1 MTIFI
6 RKGKIMADENNR
18 PRGREKNYTGQS
30 TGVYR
35 RGSGTGS
42 GPVGSQGGYSGR
54 PGTSYGGGNGGGGNG
69 GGGGG
74 GNRGVGTERASGGSK
89 LIGIIIAVVAV
100 LLGGGGLSGILSGVL
115 GGGGETTSGLSSV
128 LSGISASN
136 VSSGWIDGLNNTSN
150 LNKTTASGIRDRY
163 TAVAGGGNDVVTVM
177 MYMCGTD
184 LESKHG
190 MATKDLNEMKSA
202 ALSDK
207 VNVIV
212 MTGGCSE
219 WKTSDPKISNTT
231 TQIYQV
237 KGGKL
242 NPLVNDNGKKAMT
255 DPATLTEF
263 INYCKNN
270 YPATRYDLTM
280 WDHGGGTTGGFGYDQ
295 LFTSKGAMSIGG
307 INNALNSAGVKFDFV
322 GFDAC
327 LMATAENAL
336 MLTKHADYLIAS
348 EETEPGIGWY
358 YTGWLTELSKNTSM
372 STLDI
377 GKNIVDGFVDTCG
390 SQCAGQKTT
399 LSLIDLAELEKT
411 VPQSL
416 KDFASKTT
424 EMIKTDDYKAVS
436 DARSSSREFAIS
448 SKRDLVDLVHLAK
461 NMETSEGNDLASKI
475 LSAVKYNRTSKE
487 MTNAYGL
494 SIYFPYN
501 SPSKVDTAVATYD
514 QIGMDK
520 EYAECIKQF
529 AGYETAGQTAA
540 GGSSSPLSSLL
551 GQFSSSGT
559 QSQDAISSLLGG
571 LLGRSTNDSGYLE
584 DLDTNA
590 AASYI
595 AKNQFDASKLFWS
608 VSGGKKVMSLEEEQ
622 WKLVSALELNVFVD
636 DGEGFI
642 DLGIDD
648 YFKFDDE
655 GNLIG
660 EYDGTWLAIDNHV
673 VAYYHTDTYDDGE
686 YQRVSGRIPALL
698 NGDRADLILV
708 FDDDHQNGY
717 IAGVRYDYKNGETKT
732 EAKEMTALQE
742 GDVLE
747 FLCDYY
753 DYNGNFVDSYTLSEP
768 YTYTGK
774 AVIGYA
780 SLTEKCSAV
789 YRFTDIYG
797 QHYWTP
803 EM

>member
-1 MTIFI
+1 
-6 RKGKIMADENNR
+6 MADENNR

-35 RGSGTGS
+35 RGSGTGN
-42 GPVGSQGGYSGR
+42 GPAGTPGGYSGR
-54 PGTSYGGGNGGGGNG
+54 PGTSSGGG

-74 GNRGVGTERASGGSK
+74 GNRGPDTERASGGSGK

-100 LLGGGGLSGILSGVL
+100 LIGGGGLSGVLSSVL
-115 GGGGETTSGLSSV
+115 GGGSTTTTSGLSSI
-128 LSGISASN
+128 LSGITASN
-136 VSSGWIDGLNNTSN
+136 VSTGWLEGLNNTSK
-150 LNKTTASGIRDRY
+150 LDKTTASGIRERY
-163 TAVAGGGNDVVTVM
+163 TTVAGGGNDVVTVM
-177 MYMCGTD
+177 VYMCGTD
-184 LESKHG
+184 LESKYG
-190 MATKDLNEMKSA
+190 MATSDLKEMASA

-212 MTGGCSE
+212 LTGGCSE
-219 WKTSDPKISNTT
+219 WKNSSISSSV
-231 TQIYQV
+231 TQIYKV
-237 KGGKL
+237 EGGKL
-242 NPLVNDNGKKAMT
+242 KQLVRDNGKKAMT

-263 INYCKNN
+263 IKYCKNN
-270 YPATRYDLTM
+270 YPATRYDLIM

-295 LFTSKGAMSIGG
+295 LFTSKSAMSIGG
-307 INNALNSAGVKFDFV
+307 INTALTNAGVKFDFV

-358 YTGWLTELSKNTSM
+358 YKNWLTELSKNTSM
-372 STLDI
+372 STLDL
-377 GKNIVDGFVDTCG
+377 GKLIVDGFVETCG
-390 SQCAGQKTT
+390 TECAGQKTT
-399 LSLIDLAELEKT
+399 LALIDLAELEKT

-436 DARSSSREFAIS
+436 EARSGSREFAIS

-461 NMETSEGNDLASKI
+461 NMQTSEGNDLASKI

-551 GQFSSSGT
+551 GQFSSSGV
-559 QSQDAISSLLGG
+559 QSEDVISSLLGG
-571 LLGRSTNDSGYLE
+571 LLGKSTKDSEYLE
-584 DLDTNA
+584 VLDTNA

-595 AKNQFDASKLFWS
+595 AKNQFDSSKLFWS
-608 VSGGKKVMSLEEEQ
+608 VSGGKKVMTLDEKQ
-622 WKLVSALELNVFVD
+622 WELVSALELNVFVD

-642 DLGIDD
+642 DLGTDD
-648 YFKFDDE
+648 YFKFDDD

-673 VAYYHTDTYDDGE
+673 VAYYHTDTYDDGT

-698 NGDRADLILV
+698 NGDRVDLILV
-708 FDDDHQNGY
+708 FDDDHRGGY
-717 IAGVRYDYKNGETKT
+717 IAGVRYDYKNGETET
-732 EAKEMTALQE
+732 EAKEMTALQA

-753 DYNGNFVDSYTLSEP
+753 DYNGNFVDSFKLSEP

-774 AVIGYA
+774 EVIGYA
-780 SLTEKCSAV
+780 DLSEKCNAV
-789 YRFTDIYG
+789 YRITDIYG